1 MNGRGLVILASA
13 IFLFSRLSAQDS
25 AQNIHKLDTFFQVG
39 SQLDDSIQFYGYTD
53 TSVACKKGRIDVYK
67 SSEWSAQLM
76 GGYLIPHHSDMM
88 AMYRHATGINV
99 KYRSAIN
106 QPNGNGANI
115 DKITYGYTFNLLNLG
130 SEVAGYAIGAG
141 GLVMPQ
147 SGKYNYWILG
157 MGIGYLTK
165 RYDEFGNPR
174 NPAIGSHM
182 NGMMHLG
189 YHLDVGPYLNKW
201 GWKMYAEAGMVH
213 FSNANW
219 RQPNFGVNIPYL
231 SIGAKRTLFLA
242 VFNKYPPQYVNP
254 LRSKSQEITGITRLL
269 LNHIN
274 RNNRG
279 IAKPAPWKHIEQ
291 IGAIPSR
298 SYVRN
303 QHLLGFRLGRRQ
315 IELDQR
321 RTFVNAVLEYNC
333 EFRRAL
339 LGPRFRVGANVF
351 FDKSYMYSKFGLKS
365 DAISLNDFTEVAIT
379 AGSRW
384 EYGKWGFIADAGFYL
399 YRPDDTK
406 RRYYEGI
413 GVSYKATQRMYLI
426 ARLKAHL
433 SSADYMEWGVSYQ
446 L

>member
-1 MNGRGLVILASA
+1 MNGRRLVILASA

-25 AQNIHKLDTFFQVG
+25 AQKVQ
-39 SQLDDSIQFYGYTD
+39 
-53 TSVACKKGRIDVYK
+53 VYK

-76 GGYLIPHHSDMM
+76 GGYLIPDHSDMM

-106 QPNGNGANI
+106 QPNGNGTNI

-174 NPAIGSHM
+174 NPAIGSHL

-189 YHLDVGPYLNKW
+189 YHLDVGPYLNKC
-201 GWKMYAEAGMVH
+201 GWEMYAEAGMVH

-242 VFNKYPPQYVNP
+242 SNNYGKVIEIHSEVEAGINNK
-254 LRSKSQEITGITRLL
+254 S
-269 LNHIN
+269 
-274 RNNRG
+274 
-279 IAKPAPWKHIEQ
+279 APWKHIKQ
-291 IGAIPSR
+291 IGASRSR
-298 SYVRN
+298 SYVKSP
-303 QHLLGFRLGRRQ
+303 QHLVGFRLGRRQ

-339 LGPRFRVGANVF
+339 LGSRFRVGANVF

-365 DAISLNDFTEVAIT
+365 DAYSLHDFTEVAIT
-379 AGSRW
+379 AGSHW
-384 EYGKWGFIADAGFYL
+384 EYGKWGFIADAGLYL
-399 YRPDDTK
+399 FRPDDTK

-413 GVSYKATQRMYLI
+413 GVSYRATQRVYMI

-433 SSADYMEWGVSYQ
+433 SSADYMEWGVSYH

>member
-1 MNGRGLVILASA
+1 MNGRSLVILASA

-25 AQNIHKLDTFFQVG
+25 AQKVQ
-39 SQLDDSIQFYGYTD
+39 
-53 TSVACKKGRIDVYK
+53 VYK

-115 DKITYGYTFNLLNLG
+115 DKITYGYTFNLLKLG
-130 SEVAGYAIGAG
+130 SEVAGSAIGAG
-141 GLVMPQ
+141 GVVMPQ
-147 SGKYNYWILG
+147 SGRYNYWILG

-165 RYDEFGNPR
+165 RYDEFTNPR
-174 NPAIGSHM
+174 NPAIGSHL

-189 YHLDVGPYLNKW
+189 YHLDAGRYLNEQ
-201 GWKMYAEAGMVH
+201 GWKMYAEAGLVH

-231 SIGAKRTLFLA
+231 SIGAKRTLFL
-242 VFNKYPPQYVNP
+242 
-254 LRSKSQEITGITRLL
+254 ITDGKGKA
-269 LNHIN
+269 NS
-274 RNNRG
+274 
-279 IAKPAPWKHIEQ
+279 ASWKHIKQ
-291 IGAIPSR
+291 IGASSPPLKLRLQSP
-298 SYVRN
+298 

-333 EFRRAL
+333 EFPKGL
-339 LGPRFRVGANVF
+339 LGPRLRVGANVF
-351 FDKSYMYSKFGLKS
+351 FDKSYMYKKFGLKS
-365 DAISLNDFTEVAIT
+365 DAISLNDFTEVAIS
-379 AGSRW
+379 AGSHW
-384 EYGKWGFIADAGFYL
+384 EYGKWGFIVDAGFYL
-399 YRPDDTK
+399 FRPDDTK
-406 RRYYEGI
+406 RRYYEGV
-413 GVSYKATQRMYLI
+413 GVSYKATQRIYLI

-433 SSADYMEWGVSYQ
+433 SSADYMEWGVSYR

>member
-1 MNGRGLVILASA
+1 MNGRRLVILASA

-25 AQNIHKLDTFFQVG
+25 AQKVQ
-39 SQLDDSIQFYGYTD
+39 
-53 TSVACKKGRIDVYK
+53 VYK

-174 NPAIGSHM
+174 NPAIGSHL

-219 RQPNFGVNIPYL
+219 RQPNFGINIPYL

-242 VFNKYPPQYVNP
+242 SNNYGKVIEIRPEVEGGINNK
-254 LRSKSQEITGITRLL
+254 S
-269 LNHIN
+269 
-274 RNNRG
+274 
-279 IAKPAPWKHIEQ
+279 APWKHIEQ

-298 SYVRN
+298 SCVKSP
-303 QHLLGFRLGRRQ
+303 QHLVGFRLGRRQ

-333 EFRRAL
+333 EFPRAL

-365 DAISLNDFTEVAIT
+365 DAYSLHDFTEVAIT
-379 AGSRW
+379 AGSHW
-384 EYGKWGFIADAGFYL
+384 EYGKWGFIADAGLYL

-406 RRYYEGI
+406 RRYYEGV
-413 GVSYKATQRMYLI
+413 GVSYKATQRVYLI

>member
-1 MNGRGLVILASA
+1 MNGRRLVILASA

-25 AQNIHKLDTFFQVG
+25 VQMIHRLDSFPLGG
-39 SQLDDSIQFYGYTD
+39 SYLNDSIRFTD
-53 TSVACKKGRIDVYK
+53 NKDKVIACKKPRIDIYK

-76 GGYLIPHHSDMM
+76 GGFLIPHHSDMM
-88 AMYRHATGINV
+88 AMYRHATGLNV

-106 QPNGNGANI
+106 QQNGQGANI
-115 DKITYGYTFNLLNLG
+115 DKITYGYTINLLNLG
-130 SEVAGYAIGAG
+130 SEAGGYAFGAG
-141 GLVMPQ
+141 GVVMPQ
-147 SGKYNYWILG
+147 SGKYNYWIFG

-165 RYDEFGNPR
+165 RYDEFNNPR
-174 NPAIGSHM
+174 NPAIGSHL

-201 GWKMYAEAGMVH
+201 GWKLFAEAGMVH

-219 RQPNFGVNIPYL
+219 RQPNFGVNIPYV
-231 SIGAKRTLFLA
+231 SIGAKRTLFLG
-242 VFNKYPPQYVNP
+242 VLNNMPPQYINSV
-254 LRSKSQEITGITRLL
+254 RSKSKEITPITGFL
-269 LNHIN
+269 LNHIHHN
-274 RNNRG
+274 SRM
-279 IAKPAPWKHIEQ
+279 AKPAPWKHIEQ
-291 IGAIPSR
+291 IGVFPSR
-298 SYVRN
+298 ICVQSP
-303 QHLLGFRLGRRQ
+303 QHMLGFRLGRRQ

-321 RTFVNAVLEYNC
+321 RTFVNAVLEYNY
-333 EFRRAL
+333 EFTRAL
-339 LGPRFRVGANVF
+339 LGPRFRVGSNVF

-406 RRYYEGI
+406 RRYYEGV
-413 GVSYKATQRMYLI
+413 GVSYKATRGVYLI

-433 SSADYMEWGVSYQ
+433 SSADYMEWGVSYK

>member
-1 MNGRGLVILASA
+1 MKGRGLVILASV
-13 IFLFSRLSAQDS
+13 IFLFSRLSAQYS
-25 AQNIHKLDTFFQVG
+25 AQIIHKL
-39 SQLDDSIQFYGYTD
+39 
-53 TSVACKKGRIDVYK
+53 YK
-67 SSEWSAQLM
+67 TSEWSAQLM

-115 DKITYGYTFNLLNLG
+115 DKITYGYTFHLLNLG
-130 SEVAGYAIGAG
+130 SEVAGNAIGAG

-174 NPAIGSHM
+174 NPAIGSHL

-219 RQPNFGVNIPYL
+219 RQPNFGINIPYL

-242 VFNKYPPQYVNP
+242 GMNNKPPQYVNP
-254 LRSKSQEITGITRLL
+254 LRCKSQEIPGISLWL
-269 LNHIN
+269 LNNIHRN
-274 RNNRG
+274 RV
-279 IAKPAPWKHIEQ
+279 AKPAPWKHIKQ
-291 IGAIPSR
+291 FGAIPTR
-298 SYVRN
+298 SYVKSP
-303 QHLLGFRLGRRQ
+303 QHLLGLRWGRRQ

-333 EFRRAL
+333 EFPRAL
-339 LGPRFRVGANVF
+339 LGRRFRVGANVF

-365 DAISLNDFTEVAIT
+365 DAYSLNDFTEVAIT

-406 RRYYEGI
+406 RRYYEGV
-413 GVSYKATQRMYLI
+413 GVSYKATERMYLI

-433 SSADYMEWGVSYQ
+433 SSADYMEWGVSYR

>member
-1 MNGRGLVILASA
+1 MNGRRLVILASA

-25 AQNIHKLDTFFQVG
+25 TQKVQ
-39 SQLDDSIQFYGYTD
+39 
-53 TSVACKKGRIDVYK
+53 VYK

-165 RYDEFGNPR
+165 RYDEFNNPR
-174 NPAIGSHM
+174 NPAIGSHL

-242 VFNKYPPQYVNP
+242 GINNKPPQYVNP
-254 LRSKSQEITGITRLL
+254 LRCKSQEIP
-269 LNHIN
+269 
-274 RNNRG
+274 RNSNWLQGYSHRHSL
-279 IAKPAPWKHIEQ
+279 AKSASWKHIEQ

-303 QHLLGFRLGRRQ
+303 QHLVGLRLGRRQ

-365 DAISLNDFTEVAIT
+365 DAISLHDFTEVAIT

-384 EYGKWGFIADAGFYL
+384 EYGKWGFIADAGIYL

-413 GVSYKATQRMYLI
+413 GVSYKATQRVYVI

-446 L
+446 P

>member
-1 MNGRGLVILASA
+1 MNGRRLVILASA

-25 AQNIHKLDTFFQVG
+25 AQKVQ
-39 SQLDDSIQFYGYTD
+39 
-53 TSVACKKGRIDVYK
+53 VYK

-147 SGKYNYWILG
+147 SGKYNFWILG

-174 NPAIGSHM
+174 NPAIGSHL

-189 YHLDVGPYLNKW
+189 YHFDVGPYLNKW

-242 VFNKYPPQYVNP
+242 GINNK
-254 LRSKSQEITGITRLL
+254 S
-269 LNHIN
+269 
-274 RNNRG
+274 
-279 IAKPAPWKHIEQ
+279 APWKHIKQ
-291 IGAIPSR
+291 IGASRSR
-298 SYVRN
+298 SYVKSP
-303 QHLLGFRLGRRQ
+303 QHLVGFRLGRRQ

-321 RTFVNAVLEYNC
+321 RTFVNGVLEYNC
-333 EFRRAL
+333 EFPRAL

-384 EYGKWGFIADAGFYL
+384 EYGKWGFIADAGLYL
-399 YRPDDTK
+399 FRPDDTK

-413 GVSYKATQRMYLI
+413 GVSYRATQRVYII

>member
-1 MNGRGLVILASA
+1 MNGRRLVILASA

-25 AQNIHKLDTFFQVG
+25 AQKVQ
-39 SQLDDSIQFYGYTD
+39 
-53 TSVACKKGRIDVYK
+53 VYK

-174 NPAIGSHM
+174 NPAIGSHL

-242 VFNKYPPQYVNP
+242 SNNYGKVI
-254 LRSKSQEITGITRLL
+254 EIRPEVETGI
-269 LNHIN
+269 
-274 RNNRG
+274 NN
-279 IAKPAPWKHIEQ
+279 KSAPWKHIEQ

-298 SYVRN
+298 SYLRN
-303 QHLLGFRLGRRQ
+303 QHLLGLRLGRRQ

-339 LGPRFRVGANVF
+339 LGPSFRVGANVF

-365 DAISLNDFTEVAIT
+365 DAYSLNDFTEVAIT
-379 AGSRW
+379 AGSHW
-384 EYGKWGFIADAGFYL
+384 EYGKWGFIADAGLYL

-406 RRYYEGI
+406 RRYYEGV
-413 GVSYKATQRMYLI
+413 GVSYKATQRVYLI

>member
-1 MNGRGLVILASA
+1 MNGRRLVILASA

-25 AQNIHKLDTFFQVG
+25 AQKVQ
-39 SQLDDSIQFYGYTD
+39 
-53 TSVACKKGRIDVYK
+53 VYK
-67 SSEWSAQLM
+67 SYEWSAQLM

-174 NPAIGSHM
+174 NPAIGSHL

-189 YHLDVGPYLNKW
+189 YHLDAGPYLNKW

-242 VFNKYPPQYVNP
+242 SNNYGKVIEIRPEVEAGISNK
-254 LRSKSQEITGITRLL
+254 S
-269 LNHIN
+269 
-274 RNNRG
+274 
-279 IAKPAPWKHIEQ
+279 APWKHIEQ

-303 QHLLGFRLGRRQ
+303 QHLLGLRLGRRQ

-351 FDKSYMYSKFGLKS
+351 FDKSYMYSKFGLMS
-365 DAISLNDFTEVAIT
+365 DAYSLHDFTEVAIT
-379 AGSRW
+379 AGSHW
-384 EYGKWGFIADAGFYL
+384 EYGKWGFIADAGLYL
-399 YRPDDTK
+399 FRPDDTK

-413 GVSYKATQRMYLI
+413 GVSYKATQRVYLI

>member
-1 MNGRGLVILASA
+1 MNGRRLVILASA

-25 AQNIHKLDTFFQVG
+25 AQKVQ
-39 SQLDDSIQFYGYTD
+39 
-53 TSVACKKGRIDVYK
+53 VYK
-67 SSEWSAQLM
+67 TSEWSAQLM

-106 QPNGNGANI
+106 QPNDNGANI

-174 NPAIGSHM
+174 NPAIGSHL

-242 VFNKYPPQYVNP
+242 SNNYGKVIEIRPEVEAGISNK
-254 LRSKSQEITGITRLL
+254 S
-269 LNHIN
+269 
-274 RNNRG
+274 
-279 IAKPAPWKHIEQ
+279 APWKHIEQ

-365 DAISLNDFTEVAIT
+365 DAYSLHDFTEVAIT
-379 AGSRW
+379 AGSHW
-384 EYGKWGFIADAGFYL
+384 EYGKWGFIADAGLYL

-413 GVSYKATQRMYLI
+413 GVSYKATQRVYLI

>member
-1 MNGRGLVILASA
+1 MNGRRLVILASA

-25 AQNIHKLDTFFQVG
+25 AQKVQ
-39 SQLDDSIQFYGYTD
+39 
-53 TSVACKKGRIDVYK
+53 VYK
-67 SSEWSAQLM
+67 TSEWSAQLM

-106 QPNGNGANI
+106 QQNDNGANI

-174 NPAIGSHM
+174 NPAIGSHL

-242 VFNKYPPQYVNP
+242 SNNYGKVIEIRPEVEAGISNK
-254 LRSKSQEITGITRLL
+254 S
-269 LNHIN
+269 
-274 RNNRG
+274 
-279 IAKPAPWKHIEQ
+279 APWKHIEQ

-365 DAISLNDFTEVAIT
+365 DAYSLHDFTEVAIT
-379 AGSRW
+379 AGSHW
-384 EYGKWGFIADAGFYL
+384 EYGKWGFIADAGLYL

-413 GVSYKATQRMYLI
+413 GVSYKATQRVYLI

>member
-1 MNGRGLVILASA
+1 MNGRRLVILASA
-13 IFLFSRLSAQDS
+13 SFLFSRLSAQDS
-25 AQNIHKLDTFFQVG
+25 AQNIHKLDTFSQGG
-39 SQLDDSIQFYGYTD
+39 SQLNDSIQFYGYSD
-53 TSVACKKGRIDVYK
+53 TLVAFKKPRIDVYK

-174 NPAIGSHM
+174 NPAIGSHL

-189 YHLDVGPYLNKW
+189 YHLDAGRYLNEQ

-231 SIGAKRTLFLA
+231 SIGAKRILFLA
-242 VFNKYPPQYVNP
+242 SNNYGKVI
-254 LRSKSQEITGITRLL
+254 EIRPEVETGI
-269 LNHIN
+269 
-274 RNNRG
+274 NN
-279 IAKPAPWKHIEQ
+279 KSAPWKHIEQ

-298 SYVRN
+298 SYLRN
-303 QHLLGFRLGRRQ
+303 QHLLGLRLGRRQ

-339 LGPRFRVGANVF
+339 LGPSFRVGSNVF

-365 DAISLNDFTEVAIT
+365 DAYSLNDFTEVAIT
-379 AGSRW
+379 AGSHW
-384 EYGKWGFIADAGFYL
+384 EYGKWGFIADAGLYL
-399 YRPDDTK
+399 FRPDDTK
-406 RRYYEGI
+406 RRYYEGV
-413 GVSYKATQRMYLI
+413 GVSYRANQRVYII

-433 SSADYMEWGVSYQ
+433 SSADYMEWGLSYH

>member
-1 MNGRGLVILASA
+1 
-13 IFLFSRLSAQDS
+13 
-25 AQNIHKLDTFFQVG
+25 
-39 SQLDDSIQFYGYTD
+39 
-53 TSVACKKGRIDVYK
+53 
-67 SSEWSAQLM
+67 
-76 GGYLIPHHSDMM
+76 
-88 AMYRHATGINV
+88 
-99 KYRSAIN
+99 
-106 QPNGNGANI
+106 
-115 DKITYGYTFNLLNLG
+115 
-130 SEVAGYAIGAG
+130 
-141 GLVMPQ
+141 
-147 SGKYNYWILG
+147 

-174 NPAIGSHM
+174 NPAIGSHL

-242 VFNKYPPQYVNP
+242 SNNYGKVIEIRPEVEAGISNK
-254 LRSKSQEITGITRLL
+254 S
-269 LNHIN
+269 
-274 RNNRG
+274 
-279 IAKPAPWKHIEQ
+279 APWKHIEQ

-365 DAISLNDFTEVAIT
+365 DAYSLHDFTEVAIT
-379 AGSRW
+379 AGSHW
-384 EYGKWGFIADAGFYL
+384 EYGKWGFIADAGLYL

-413 GVSYKATQRMYLI
+413 GVSYKATQRVYLI